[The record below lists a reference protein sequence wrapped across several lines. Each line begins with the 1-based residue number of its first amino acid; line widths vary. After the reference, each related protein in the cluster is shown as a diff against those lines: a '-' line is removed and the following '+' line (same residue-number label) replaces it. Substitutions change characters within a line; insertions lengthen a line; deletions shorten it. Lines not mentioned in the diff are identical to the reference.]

1 MTAMQLSMP
10 ILHKF
15 DKNTYFVPII
25 FLEGNFFQ
33 KQNFQRSE
41 NGLFLK
47 SDPVHLGDTV
57 NP

>member
-25 FLEGNFFQ
+25 FLKDNFFQ
-33 KQNFQRSE
+33 KQNFQKSE
-41 NGLFLK
+41 NGLFDKFL
-47 SDPVHLGDTV
+47 D
-57 NP
+57 